1 MSSYSHTLLP
11 WLVFNA
17 GVVFMLALDLG
28 FFHKKAHLPS
38 YAEALLWSFV
48 WFIFALLFGGW
59 IAFDQGLDCSLLFFT
74 GYAIEKSLSLDNIMV
89 FAIVFQTLKIPN
101 QYQHRVLFWG
111 IISALLL
118 RLAMIWGGIL
128 LLQKFHFIL
137 YIFGGIL
144 FITGL
149 KILYLGDRETD
160 LKNTW
165 AWKSMQKFFPLK
177 DQLNGDKFSIKQNG
191 KIYGT
196 PLLAALILIEFSDV
210 IFALDSIPAIFAIT
224 QDPFIIY
231 TANVFA
237 ILGLRSLY
245 FLLVNAMDDLRFLKK
260 GLAAILCFV
269 GLKMLGIVNIQT
281 HHSLFVILIILGGT
295 AVASYV
301 VRKKDGV

>member
-1 MSSYSHTLLP
+1 MSSYAHTLLP
-11 WLVFNA
+11 WLIFNA
-17 GVVFMLALDLG
+17 GVVLMLALDLG

-38 YAEALLWSFV
+38 YVEALLWSFI
-48 WFIFALLFGGW
+48 WLTFAVLFGGW
-59 IAFDQGLDCSLLFFT
+59 IAFDQGIDCSLLFFT

-137 YIFGGIL
+137 YVFGGIL
-144 FITGL
+144 FLTGL

-160 LKNTW
+160 LKSTW

-177 DQLNGDKFSIKQNG
+177 DQLNDDKFSIKQNG
-191 KIYGT
+191 KLYGT

-210 IFALDSIPAIFAIT
+210 VFALDSIPAIFAIT
-224 QDPFIIY
+224 QTHLLFIQQMCLPFWGYDPFI
-231 TANVFA
+231 F
-237 ILGLRSLY
+237 
-245 FLLVNAMDDLRFLKK
+245 
-260 GLAAILCFV
+260 CW
-269 GLKMLGIVNIQT
+269 
-281 HHSLFVILIILGGT
+281 
-295 AVASYV
+295 
-301 VRKKDGV
+301 